1 MKKSA
6 VCPKCGSKKIG
17 HLDNVIH
24 RTEGMASGVP
34 VIGNN
39 PAPLG
44 IEHTVLPG
52 PLKVIKEGPAGQL
65 EAYLCGECGFYET
78 YVKDPAS
85 LTFENLV
92 GFRWL

>member
-6 VCPKCGSKKIG
+6 VCPKCGSTKIG
-17 HLDNVIH
+17 HLDHVIH
-24 RTEGMASGVP
+24 RTEASYAGGT

-44 IEHTVLPG
+44 IAHTVLPG
-52 PLKVIKEGPAGQL
+52 PLKITKEGPVGEL
-65 EAYLCGECGFYET
+65 EAYLCGECGYYET

-85 LTFENLV
+85 LAFDNLV